1 MKNGLP
7 PPNYGAIEK
16 NSSEE
21 ENEEIKA
28 KEEEAKNYSTEYE
41 PLIWPESG
49 NYLEV
54 VYMYNVINQNIY
66 FYS

>member
-1 MKNGLP
+1 MMKNGLP

-28 KEEEAKNYSTEYE
+28 KEEEAQNYSTDTVLEYFT
-41 PLIWPESG
+41 
-49 NYLEV
+49 NYRNEGSP
-54 VYMYNVINQNIY
+54 QE
-66 FYS
+66 